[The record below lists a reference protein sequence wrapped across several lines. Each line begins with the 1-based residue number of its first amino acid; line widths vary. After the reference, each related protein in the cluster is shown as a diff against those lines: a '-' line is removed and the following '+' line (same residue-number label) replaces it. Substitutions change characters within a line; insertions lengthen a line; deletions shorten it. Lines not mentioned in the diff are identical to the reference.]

1 MDNLENE
8 DIKSYI
14 DSKIGLIRVF
24 NNESIHKIQKED
36 VFIGGNVLKAGSK
49 TTLNNFFNEEVIYLG
64 MFDGWMQFQIG
75 EDDNLFEHQ
84 IYTNEFKKITEQRML
99 SIYQIGTARDYLFKN
114 GEWK

>member
-36 VFIGGNVLKAGSK
+36 V
-49 TTLNNFFNEEVIYLG
+49 
-64 MFDGWMQFQIG
+64 
-75 EDDNLFEHQ
+75 
-84 IYTNEFKKITEQRML
+84 
-99 SIYQIGTARDYLFKN
+99 
-114 GEWK
+114 